1 MVTEEQTSTSYSN
14 RHYERVENIQ
24 GAADVLVRTI
34 RKTDTSVSK
43 METKVEIEDKIYTV
57 RVVQE

>member
-24 GAADVLVRTI
+24 DAADVLVRTI